1 MTPSGSKYLEIEITM
16 YTRSL
21 NLHSA
26 LFIQVMEGGA
36 HPVRPQSQIPAV
48 ALISLTL
55 NSNQLKI
62 A

>member
-1 MTPSGSKYLEIEITM
+1 MTPSGSKYLETEITM

-26 LFIQVMEGGA
+26 FFILVMEGGA
-36 HPVRPQSQIPAV
+36 HPVRAQSQIPVV